1 FRSLLIY
8 GLDKMV
14 RGCLWPKGP
23 IEGRKGMRKVQ
34 STRAR
39 GLGGISPQTG
49 LLWHSPKLG
58 LVEATVFLDVHS

>member
-1 FRSLLIY
+1 MLIY
-8 GLDKMV
+8 VLDKIDRV
-14 RGCLWPKGP
+14 CLWHKSP

-34 STRAR
+34 SKCAR